1 MYSGLAVRNGFRAQL
16 RAGTREN
23 RMENNNFYN
32 ILNSTMEKQTFILL
46 YSRTRYGKYAAAAA
60 APADL
65 CTDNRRG
72 FFKVMRLIF
81 FLLFAPKQT
90 HICNRNNAV
99 LVHYIM
105 RVLPLYIGSASYRI
119 NVRPEA
125 YAYNTLNNT

>member
-1 MYSGLAVRNGFRAQL
+1 MYSGLAVHNGFRAQL

-23 RMENNNFYN
+23 RMENNNFNN

-65 CTDNRRG
+65 RTDNRRG

-81 FLLFAPKQT
+81 FSFCT
-90 HICNRNNAV
+90 
-99 LVHYIM
+99 
-105 RVLPLYIGSASYRI
+105 
-119 NVRPEA
+119 ET
-125 YAYNTLNNT
+125 NTYL